1 MNDAHPPLWQRLAWY
16 ACGALLLLLLP
27 VLKYAELWG
36 ALGRQQK
43 FALLVVLGAF
53 GAACLLS
60 LLVDRS
66 ASWRSAGRSLVR
78 SFAVLSLFLI
88 GAAALSIGLPRYLLI
103 PLVIAIALIVPLAIS
118 PVGLRRLPIAAVVVL
133 TGVVSAYG
141 FSHLEAS
148 SEVQRTTSEAYL
160 SSAFY
165 PLRAT
170 IREGWIPEPETRGGS
185 LAQLGDRIL
194 FGTGDGRLYV
204 IDAPA
209 DPNGFKIQELATR
222 VPANREEFAKAFGG
236 SSRQPTRTADW
247 RAHGAPKV
255 QTWRFRVADIAASM
269 EGDNVRILAS
279 HHYWKAQEQCF
290 VVRVSQLTTPLKDLQ
305 QNIATA
311 HWSTLFD
318 SKPCIPLTGENR
330 KRGKNP
336 FQGEEIG
343 GRMLLLEGNKML
355 LTLGDLG
362 FSGIE
367 SNQAFAQDPN
377 ADYGKTVMIDLA
389 TGQNSVY
396 TMGHR
401 NPQGITRSRDGKVW
415 LAEHG
420 SQGGDEINL
429 LQEHA
434 NYGWPNVTYGTDY
447 GSTVWPLSK
456 HQGRH
461 TGYPE
466 PVLSWLPSPGV
477 SDVTVLNG
485 ELFPIW
491 ADNLLVGSLS
501 SRSLY
506 RLVVADDRIVLQEP
520 IELDKR
526 VRDIL
531 QLPDGRILIWSDDW
545 TLTMLEPATT
555 LNGAGLFASQCLG
568 CHTIADGMSHRL
580 GPDLFGVIGRQVAQA
595 KGFDEYSPALRAQ
608 SGTWDAASLDR
619 FLEQPQS
626 AVPGTTMAFPGVADP
641 EHRKAIIEYLQRS
654 EPIDKRGTSAA
665 K

>member
-1 MNDAHPPLWQRLAWY
+1 MSDAHPPLWQRLAWY

-27 VLKYAELWG
+27 VLKYAELWV

-43 FALLVVLGAF
+43 LGLLVALGAF
-53 GAACLLS
+53 GGACLLS
-60 LLVDRS
+60 LLVDRT
-66 ASWRSAGRSLVR
+66 ASWRAAGRSLVR

-88 GAAALSIGLPRYLLI
+88 GAAALSIVLPRYLLI
-103 PLVIAIALIVPLAIS
+103 PLVVVIALIVPLAIS
-118 PVGLRRLPIAAVVVL
+118 PVGLRRLPIAAIVVF

-148 SEVQRTTSEAYL
+148 SGVQRRTREVYL
-160 SSAFY
+160 STAYY

-185 LAQLGDRIL
+185 LTLLGDRIL
-194 FGTGDGRLYV
+194 FATGDGHLYV

-209 DPNGFKIQELATR
+209 DPAGFKIQELATR
-222 VPANREEFAKAFGG
+222 VPANREEFANAFGG

-247 RAHGAPKV
+247 RAQGAPKV
-255 QTWRFRVADIAASM
+255 QTWRFRVADIAAAV
-269 EGDNVRILAS
+269 EGDDVRILAS

-290 VVRVSQLTTPLKDLQ
+290 VVRVSQLTTPLKNLQ
-305 QNIATA
+305 QAISGAQ
-311 HWSTLFD
+311 WSTLFE
-318 SKPCIPLTGENR
+318 SKPCIPLTGTDR

-355 LTLGDLG
+355 LTLGDFG

-367 SNQAFAQDPN
+367 SNQAFSQDPA
-377 ADYGKTVMIDLA
+377 ADYGKTIMIDLA
-389 TGQNSVY
+389 TGQHSIY

-401 NPQGITRSRDGKVW
+401 NPQGITRSRDGKLWV
-415 LAEHG
+415 AEHG
-420 SQGGDEINL
+420 PQGGDEINL
-429 LQEHA
+429 LSEHA
-434 NYGWPNVTYGTDY
+434 NYGWPIVTYGTDY
-447 GSTVWPLSK
+447 GSNAWPLSK
-456 HQGRH
+456 HPGRH
-461 TGYPE
+461 SDYPE

-477 SDVTVLNG
+477 TDVTALSG

-506 RLVVADDRIVLQEP
+506 RLVLDEDRVVLQEP
-520 IELDKR
+520 IALNKR

-531 QLPDGRILIWSDDW
+531 QLQDGRILIWSDDW
-545 TLTMLEPATT
+545 TLTLIEPAST
-555 LNGAGLFASQCLG
+555 LNGAGLFAAQCLG
-568 CHTIADGMSHRL
+568 CHTIHDGLYHRL
-580 GPDLFGVIGRQVAQA
+580 GPDLFGLFGRQVARAQ
-595 KGFDEYSPALRAQ
+595 GFEEYSPALRAQ
-608 SGTWDAASLDR
+608 SGVWDAERLDR
-619 FLEQPQS
+619 FLEQPQT
-626 AVPGTTMAFPGVADP
+626 AVPGTSMGFPGIPDA
-641 EHRKAIIEYLQRS
+641 EQRKALIEYLQRN